1 MLVYLRSEDII
12 WCKEGKHCT
21 SIGED
26 LMSILDKIKT
36 FEDTISI
43 TDLRKNLEEVC
54 EKLKKNHEIV
64 ITQKQDVIGVLIDK
78 NTYEERKKLMKALQ
92 EKLEYYEI
100 GEGILEAKKNSKIY
114 TEKEM
119 REKLK
124 L

>member
-1 MLVYLRSEDII
+1 
-12 WCKEGKHCT
+12 
-21 SIGED
+21 
-26 LMSILDKIKT
+26 
-36 FEDTISI
+36 
-43 TDLRKNLEEVC
+43 
-54 EKLKKNHEIV
+54 
-64 ITQKQDVIGVLIDK
+64 
-78 NTYEERKKLMKALQ
+78 MKALQ